1 MKMIV
6 DGQCGVFN
14 PLLLE
19 CLCDISEEMKASLFE
34 NENYADQAVVSKMTE
49 ELVIKQFRSEMP
61 KEKNNESQNRKFFQ
75 EMTFEYDA
83 FKDAVYISSQAAK
96 DLGID
101 EIIYHPKNH
110 EFSFFNKSTI
120 KLLKDKLKETTHLNP
135 EVDLKIYAHI
145 GKQKQWYH
153 LQASTRWNGSVYKGF
168 VGKLVKDNNIQVIHN
183 IQENISL
190 KYTYTEIKDFI
201 ESLKDIFTVVRLIDF
216 QKHQSAK
223 AENDQIEIIEGNC
236 YDYWKRKDVCV
247 NCISKQAYIKKGQ
260 AFKLEFV
267 DYDIYAIIAQYVEVD
282 ERPWVLELVYKT
294 KEDIILGA
302 HGKTRFLENIVTY
315 NKEYYTDVLT
325 GAYSRR
331 YYEEYVQY
339 INDVSA
345 VAMIDAD
352 NFKAINDQYGH
363 NAGDQ
368 AIKAVSKA
376 IQSCIRSDDIFIR
389 YGGDEFVL
397 VFQDIHYDTFT
408 TRLYQIS
415 ECVKQTKVDDY
426 EDLSL
431 SITVGG
437 IYGNSKVDDAIKK
450 ADKLMYE
457 GKKSKRSVVVKKTSE
472 VD

>member
-1 MKMIV
+1 MIT
-6 DGQCGVFN
+6 G
-14 PLLLE
+14 
-19 CLCDISEEMKASLFE
+19 
-34 NENYADQAVVSKMTE
+34 
-49 ELVIKQFRSEMP
+49 
-61 KEKNNESQNRKFFQ
+61 KEK
-75 EMTFEYDA
+75 M
-83 FKDAVYISSQAAK
+83 
-96 DLGID
+96 
-101 EIIYHPKNH
+101 
-110 EFSFFNKSTI
+110 
-120 KLLKDKLKETTHLNP
+120 
-135 EVDLKIYAHI
+135 
-145 GKQKQWYH
+145 
-153 LQASTRWNGSVYKGF
+153 F
-168 VGKLVKDNNIQVIHN
+168 VSIV
-183 IQENISL
+183 
-190 KYTYTEIKDFI
+190 
-201 ESLKDIFTVVRLIDF
+201 
-216 QKHQSAK
+216 
-223 AENDQIEIIEGNC
+223 
-236 YDYWKRKDVCV
+236 
-247 NCISKQAYIKKGQ
+247 
-260 AFKLEFV
+260 LEFV
-267 DYDIYAIIAQYVEVD
+267 DYNIYAIIAQYVEVD

-376 IQSCIRSDDIFIR
+376 IQSCIRPDDIFIR

-397 VFQDIHYDTFT
+397 IFQDIYYDAFT
-408 TRLYQIS
+408 SRLYQIS
-415 ECVKQTKVDDY
+415 ECVKRTKVDDY

-437 IYGNSKVDDAIKK
+437 IYGNSKVNDAIKK

-457 GKKSKRSVVVKKTSE
+457 GKKSKCSVVVKKTSE

>member
-1 MKMIV
+1 MDFSIICVTHTGVGEEAIKDCLAMNDLKELNSLDFMK
-6 DGQCGVFN
+6 
-14 PLLLE
+14 
-19 CLCDISEEMKASLFE
+19 
-34 NENYADQAVVSKMTE
+34 
-49 ELVIKQFRSEMP
+49 
-61 KEKNNESQNRKFFQ
+61 
-75 EMTFEYDA
+75 YDR
-83 FKDAVYISSQAAK
+83 
-96 DLGID
+96 
-101 EIIYHPKNH
+101 PKNK
-110 EFSFFNKSTI
+110 EEKVAFADKYYKILEEKIDKNKIGPGTIILVDFPGCYSAAVST
-120 KLLKDKLKETTHLNP
+120 KFAL
-135 EVDLKIYAHI
+135 
-145 GKQKQWYH
+145 
-153 LQASTRWNGSVYKGF
+153 
-168 VGKLVKDNNIQVIHN
+168 
-183 IQENISL
+183 
-190 KYTYTEIKDFI
+190 
-201 ESLKDIFTVVRLIDF
+201 
-216 QKHQSAK
+216 
-223 AENDQIEIIEGNC
+223 
-236 YDYWKRKDVCV
+236 KRKDVCV
-247 NCISKQAYIKKGQ
+247 NCISKQAYIRKGQ

-325 GAYSRR
+325 NAYSRR

-376 IQSCIRSDDIFIR
+376 IQSCIRADDIFIR
-389 YGGDEFVL
+389 YGGDEFLL

-437 IYGNSKVDDAIKK
+437 IYGNSKVNDAIKK

-457 GKKSKRSVVVKKTSE
+457 GKKSKRSIVVKKTSE

>member
-1 MKMIV
+1 MGKEEKSSSIEQQMAEQIIFQKV
-6 DGQCGVFN
+6 NDWLGV
-14 PLLLE
+14 
-19 CLCDISEEMKASLFE
+19 
-34 NENYADQAVVSKMTE
+34 
-49 ELVIKQFRSEMP
+49 ELVENAKIFVG
-61 KEKNNESQNRKFFQ
+61 N
-75 EMTFEYDA
+75 TFMQPDFYSKAD
-83 FKDAVYISSQAAK
+83 
-96 DLGID
+96 GIIG
-101 EIIYHPKNH
+101 E
-110 EFSFFNKSTI
+110 
-120 KLLKDKLKETTHLNP
+120 
-135 EVDLKIYAHI
+135 IYAHI

-267 DYDIYAIIAQYVEVD
+267 DYNIYAIIAQYVEVD

-325 GAYSRR
+325 TASSYFPCFTRISP
-331 YYEEYVQY
+331 
-339 INDVSA
+339 A
-345 VAMIDAD
+345 
-352 NFKAINDQYGH
+352 
-363 NAGDQ
+363 
-368 AIKAVSKA
+368 
-376 IQSCIRSDDIFIR
+376 CIRKI
-389 YGGDEFVL
+389 GLNVL
-397 VFQDIHYDTFT
+397 
-408 TRLYQIS
+408 
-415 ECVKQTKVDDY
+415 
-426 EDLSL
+426 LSAL
-431 SITVGG
+431 SAAD
-437 IYGNSKVDDAIKK
+437 SKVEA
-450 ADKLMYE
+450 AL
-457 GKKSKRSVVVKKTSE
+457 SSWPSCA
-472 VD
+472 

>member
-1 MKMIV
+1 M
-6 DGQCGVFN
+6 
-14 PLLLE
+14 
-19 CLCDISEEMKASLFE
+19 
-34 NENYADQAVVSKMTE
+34 
-49 ELVIKQFRSEMP
+49 
-61 KEKNNESQNRKFFQ
+61 
-75 EMTFEYDA
+75 
-83 FKDAVYISSQAAK
+83 
-96 DLGID
+96 
-101 EIIYHPKNH
+101 
-110 EFSFFNKSTI
+110 
-120 KLLKDKLKETTHLNP
+120 KLLKDKIKETTHLNP
-135 EVDLKIYAHI
+135 EIDLKIYAQT

-153 LQASTRWNGSVYKGF
+153 LQASTRWNGSVYKGV
-168 VGKLVKDNNIQVIHN
+168 VGKIVKDNNIQIVHN
-183 IQENISL
+183 IQESSSL

-201 ESLKDIFTVVRLIDF
+201 ERLKDIFTVVRLIDF

-247 NCISKQAYIKKGQ
+247 NCITKQAYIKKGQ

-267 DYDIYAIIAQYVEVD
+267 DHDIYAIIAQYVEVD
-282 ERPWVLELVYKT
+282 EHPWVLELVYKT

-302 HGKTRFLENIVTY
+302 HGKTRFLEDIVTY

-325 GAYSRR
+325 NAYSRR

-352 NFKAINDQYGH
+352 NFKVINDQYGH

-397 VFQDIHYDTFT
+397 IFQDIYYDAFKS
-408 TRLYQIS
+408 RLYQIS

-437 IYGNSKVDDAIKK
+437 IYGNSKVNDAIKK

-457 GKKSKRSVVVKKTSE
+457 GKKSKHSVVVKKTSE

>member
-1 MKMIV
+1 
-6 DGQCGVFN
+6 
-14 PLLLE
+14 
-19 CLCDISEEMKASLFE
+19 
-34 NENYADQAVVSKMTE
+34 
-49 ELVIKQFRSEMP
+49 
-61 KEKNNESQNRKFFQ
+61 
-75 EMTFEYDA
+75 MTFEYDA

-96 DLGID
+96 DPGID

-110 EFSFFNKSTI
+110 EFSFFNKSTM

-135 EVDLKIYAHI
+135 EVDLKIYAQV

-153 LQASTRWNGSVYKGF
+153 LQASTRWNGSIYKGF

-325 GAYSRR
+325 NAYSRR

-389 YGGDEFVL
+389 YGGDEFLL

>member
-1 MKMIV
+1 MW
-6 DGQCGVFN
+6 GFN

-19 CLCDISEEMKASLFE
+19 CLYDISEEMKASLFE
-34 NENYADQAVVSKMTE
+34 NENYADQAVVSKMTD

-135 EVDLKIYAHI
+135 EVNLKIYAQI

-168 VGKLVKDNNIQVIHN
+168 VGKLVKDNNIQIMHN
-183 IQENISL
+183 IQENSSL

-201 ESLKDIFTVVRLIDF
+201 EHLKDVFMVVRLIDF

-363 NAGDQ
+363 KKLQFTRVSTIKRIFNGNPTVESYLGKLLFNNMIPVPEGCYHEFNIFLEKDLKCKGLLIDQ
-368 AIKAVSKA
+368 VQILRSFKNQEDILRRAQIVYKLKKRKSSYNYIKLATVDFELLERNCDEWNKV
-376 IQSCIRSDDIFIR
+376 FI
-389 YGGDEFVL
+389 
-397 VFQDIHYDTFT
+397 
-408 TRLYQIS
+408 
-415 ECVKQTKVDDY
+415 K
-426 EDLSL
+426 
-431 SITVGG
+431 
-437 IYGNSKVDDAIKK
+437 
-450 ADKLMYE
+450 
-457 GKKSKRSVVVKKTSE
+457 
-472 VD
+472 

>member
-1 MKMIV
+1 M
-6 DGQCGVFN
+6 
-14 PLLLE
+14 
-19 CLCDISEEMKASLFE
+19 
-34 NENYADQAVVSKMTE
+34 
-49 ELVIKQFRSEMP
+49 
-61 KEKNNESQNRKFFQ
+61 
-75 EMTFEYDA
+75 
-83 FKDAVYISSQAAK
+83 
-96 DLGID
+96 
-101 EIIYHPKNH
+101 
-110 EFSFFNKSTI
+110 
-120 KLLKDKLKETTHLNP
+120 
-135 EVDLKIYAHI
+135 
-145 GKQKQWYH
+145 
-153 LQASTRWNGSVYKGF
+153 
-168 VGKLVKDNNIQVIHN
+168 
-183 IQENISL
+183 
-190 KYTYTEIKDFI
+190 
-201 ESLKDIFTVVRLIDF
+201 IDF

-223 AENDQIEIIEGNC
+223 AETDQIEIIEGNC

-267 DYDIYAIIAQYVEVD
+267 DYNIYAIIAQYVEVD

-376 IQSCIRSDDIFIR
+376 IQSCIRPDDIFIR

-397 VFQDIHYDTFT
+397 IFQDIYYDAFT
-408 TRLYQIS
+408 SRLYQIS
-415 ECVKQTKVDDY
+415 ECVKRTKVDDY

-437 IYGNSKVDDAIKK
+437 IYGNSKVNDAIKK

-457 GKKSKRSVVVKKTSE
+457 GKKSKCSVVVKKTSE

>member
-1 MKMIV
+1 M
-6 DGQCGVFN
+6 
-14 PLLLE
+14 
-19 CLCDISEEMKASLFE
+19 
-34 NENYADQAVVSKMTE
+34 
-49 ELVIKQFRSEMP
+49 
-61 KEKNNESQNRKFFQ
+61 
-75 EMTFEYDA
+75 
-83 FKDAVYISSQAAK
+83 
-96 DLGID
+96 
-101 EIIYHPKNH
+101 
-110 EFSFFNKSTI
+110 
-120 KLLKDKLKETTHLNP
+120 KLLKDKIKETTHLNP
-135 EVDLKIYAHI
+135 EVDLKIYAQT

-153 LQASTRWNGSVYKGF
+153 LQASTRWNGSVYKGV
-168 VGKLVKDNNIQVIHN
+168 VGKLVKDNNIQIMHN
-183 IQENISL
+183 IQENSSL

-201 ESLKDIFTVVRLIDF
+201 EHLKDVFMVVRLIDF

-302 HGKTRFLENIVTY
+302 HGKTRFLEDIVTY

-325 GAYSRR
+325 NAYSRR

-437 IYGNSKVDDAIKK
+437 IYGNSKVNDAIKK